1 MMVREPQNGSQRW
14 FPARRTFRAG
24 FCAVVL
30 LPISLL
36 TVANAE
42 DAAEDARS
50 GTAQTASPVEEA
62 APAPADARAA
72 SPSESA
78 GSPAEVMGPTEGER
92 ELSLANYFITAGE
105 LTQDE
110 DERRAS
116 YAKALEHAERAVQLL
131 PNDAE
136 AHFLVFGSEGRLAQ
150 MDGLATAALKLAAL
164 NRQLD
169 EVLRLDP
176 NHANAL
182 AARGGMMMKLPRLL
196 GGDSEEGL
204 AYLERAVSLDDE
216 SVGKRLELAEA
227 YHMLGREQD
236 AQRVANEALAAAEKR
251 ENPGE
256 VANCKRFIEELAEAC
271 PGCAL
276 ASVGR

>member
-1 MMVREPQNGSQRW
+1 MMVRERQNGSQCW
-14 FPARRTFRAG
+14 FPARRDFRVG
-24 FCAVVL
+24 FWVAVFL
-30 LPISLL
+30 LISWV

-42 DAAEDARS
+42 NAAEDARS
-50 GTAQTASPVEEA
+50 GSAQSASAGTAQAA
-62 APAPADARAA
+62 APG
-72 SPSESA
+72 SA
-78 GSPAEVMGPTEGER
+78 TELMGPSEGER
-92 ELSLANYFITAGE
+92 QIAEASHYISAGE

-110 DERRAS
+110 KKRRES
-116 YAKALEHAERAVQLL
+116 YAKALEHAERAVELL
-131 PNDAE
+131 PDNAE

-196 GGDSEEGL
+196 GGDTDQGL
-204 AYLERAVSLDDE
+204 EYLERAVSLDDE

-227 YHMLGREQD
+227 YHMVGREKD
-236 AQRVANEALAAAEKR
+236 ADRVAEQALDAAEQRK
-251 ENPGE
+251 NPGE
-256 VANCKRFIEELAEAC
+256 IANCKRFIADLAEAC
-271 PGCAL
+271 PGCEL

>member
-1 MMVREPQNGSQRW
+1 MMVRERQNGSQCW
-14 FPARRTFRAG
+14 FPARRGFRAG
-24 FCAVVL
+24 LFAAFL
-30 LPISLL
+30 LISWM
-36 TVANAE
+36 TVAKAENAS
-42 DAAEDARS
+42 DDARS
-50 GTAQTASPVEEA
+50 DAAKT
-62 APAPADARAA
+62 APA
-72 SPSESA
+72 A
-78 GSPAEVMGPTEGER
+78 GPLMGPSEGER
-92 ELSLANYFITAGE
+92 QLSLANHYITAGE

-110 DERRAS
+110 DQRRAS
-116 YAKALEHAERAVQLL
+116 YATALEHAERAVELM
-131 PNDAE
+131 PDNAE

-196 GGDSEEGL
+196 GGDSEQGL
-204 AYLERAVSLDDE
+204 EYLERAVSLDDE

-227 YHMLGREQD
+227 YHMVGRERD
-236 AQRVANEALAAAEKR
+236 AQRVADEALVAAEKR
-251 ENPGE
+251 DNPAE
-256 VANCKRFIEELAEAC
+256 VANCKRFIAELAEAC